1 MSPSAFR
8 ALLDAYVRAAVDYEF
23 CHMNGYDQKLKRLN
37 IIKDKIMSVYY
48 ESRFWDN
55 KQHLISLEK
64 RNKILKNSKG
74 G

>member
-37 IIKDKIMSVYY
+37 IIKDKIMCVYY
-48 ESRFWDN
+48 ESRFWDHR
-55 KQHLISLEK
+55 QQLRSLEMS
-64 RNKILKNSKG
+64 NELLKNSKG